1 MPNRNP
7 KPKDSA
13 FHKNKRIAQTN
24 RPLKPLAKKA
34 ISVKLEV
41 DIDTYLRSLPVK
53 ERTILIREAITSAV
67 VEHMKRKRIP
77 TDETANNLPE
87 DI

>member
-13 FHKNKRIAQTN
+13 FHKNKRIAQTD

-53 ERTILIREAITSAV
+53 DRTILVREAITSAV
-67 VEHMKRKRIP
+67 LEDMKRKRIP
-77 TDETANNLPE
+77 ATETTNKLPE
-87 DI
+87 DS

>member
-13 FHKNKRIAQTN
+13 FHKNKNVAQTN
-24 RPLKPLAKKA
+24 RPLKPLAKKV
-34 ISVKLEV
+34 IGIKLEV

-67 VEHMKRKRIP
+67 VEDMKRKRIP
-77 TDETANNLPE
+77 IAETVNNLPE
-87 DI
+87 EI